1 MALSLFGYMAF
12 MAATL
17 GFALNFD
24 PEMAGAS
31 EGMAAPDARD
41 IATSVYTL
49 APAFGYVFPLIVG
62 AISVT
67 AEFRHQTITP
77 TLLAEPRRSTVMGAK
92 LISALP
98 VGLVIGLRSEEHT
111 SELQSRGHLVCR
123 LLLEKIKT
131 CKR

>member
-41 IATSVYTL
+41 IATSVYTV

-67 AEFRHQTITP
+67 AEFRHQPITP
-77 TLLAEPRRSTVMGAK
+77 TYLAEPRRSTVMSAK

-98 VGLVIGLRSEEHT
+98 VGLVIGLLGSI
-111 SELQSRGHLVCR
+111 SCCAVGAGNIAIMFGVSFALPS
-123 LLLEKIKT
+123 
-131 CKR
+131 